1 MTCLG
6 LSNYHLGLSMR
17 YSHGGFAQPD
27 MAWGR
32 KSHTIVNSGKGIIGS
47 MPDMAW
53 GRKSHTIVNSGKGI
67 IGSMGSKLGK
77 KDEITVF
84 FFGEPSCRE
93 E

>member
-17 YSHGGFAQPD
+17 YSQRGFAQPD
-27 MAWGR
+27 
-32 KSHTIVNSGKGIIGS
+32 T
-47 MPDMAW
+47 AW

-77 KDEITVF
+77 KDEITVIF
-84 FFGEPSCRE
+84 FLESHHVGRNRKLSIYD
-93 E
+93 